1 MTNLKGAISQ
11 HAGIQILFEAA
22 NIRLMSG
29 FRLQT
34 FKNGGVLLKMKQ
46 KVLWQVHQNFTSG

>member
-1 MTNLKGAISQ
+1 MMNLRGAKSQ
-11 HAGIQILFEAA
+11 HADIQILFEAA
-22 NIRLMSG
+22 KIRLISS

-46 KVLWQVHQNFTSG
+46 KMLWQVNQNFTSG